1 MAEPIIVI
9 SPIRPGEEGVVRD
22 LVLSTIR
29 EDGLY
34 DYNPCWHW
42 DLDELATTYM
52 GRSLMMVVRVN
63 GEIIGCGGLRTG
75 APIHLPDRYTPGDPA
90 VMQLV
95 RIAVRKDWRRKGL
108 AKALVETLI
117 PIAVADEDTRVL
129 CLHASDKGNS
139 PIPFWLAMGA
149 RVIKDERDED
159 PTWRTVHFEYDLD
172 ALRNPEVQGADRI
185 EDDAALGLVPIS
197 SFWPVI

>member
-1 MAEPIIVI
+1 M
-9 SPIRPGEEGVVRD
+9 
-22 LVLSTIR
+22 
-29 EDGLY
+29 
-34 DYNPCWHW
+34 
-42 DLDELATTYM
+42 
-52 GRSLMMVVRVN
+52 
-63 GEIIGCGGLRTG
+63 
-75 APIHLPDRYTPGDPA
+75 
-90 VMQLV
+90 
-95 RIAVRKDWRRKGL
+95 RKDWRRKGL

-172 ALRNPEVQGADRI
+172 ALRAVEAKASQAVSID
-185 EDDAALGLVPIS
+185 S
-197 SFWPVI
+197 